1 MIPVAEALARITGAF
16 TPLSAEQ
23 VGLSEALGRVLA
35 ADVVSRLSQP
45 PVAVSAMDGYAVRA
59 EDVASVPAVLTRIG
73 EAPAGSAFEGVVGP
87 GETVRI
93 FTGGP
98 VPKGADAIVMQ
109 EDTEVD
115 GARITITESSP
126 PGRFIREAGLDFA
139 KGVVGLKAG
148 TKLGSAEI
156 GLAAAMN
163 VPWLK
168 VRRRPR
174 IAVMASGDEIVMPG
188 EPVGPNQ
195 IVSSNGPAL
204 SAFIAERGG
213 VPIDLGIAGD
223 SESSIRETAGGARGA
238 DLLVTCG
245 GASVGEHDL
254 IQSALEPDGLAVDFW
269 KIAMRPGKPLI
280 FGRLGETP
288 LLGLPGNPVSSMVCA
303 VLFLAPVI
311 DTMLGLEKA
320 PGARPTARL
329 GRDLKAN
336 DRRQDY
342 LRATLAH
349 DDSDGGLIATPFEK
363 QDCAMLA
370 RFVAADCLIVRPPNA
385 PPAKQ
390 GESVEIIPLGR

>member
-1 MIPVAEALARITGAF
+1 AEALARITGAF
-16 TPLSAEQ
+16 APLAAEQ
-23 VGLSEALGRVLA
+23 VGLTNALGRVLA
-35 ADVVSRLSQP
+35 EDVVSRVTQP

-59 EDVASVPAVLTRIG
+59 EDVAKVPAVLTRIG

-98 VPKGADAIVMQ
+98 VPAGADAIVIQ
-109 EDTEVD
+109 EDTDVD
-115 GARITITESSP
+115 GARITMKQSSG
-126 PGRFIREAGLDFA
+126 PGRHIREAGLDFSEGA
-139 KGVVGLKAG
+139 VGLEAG
-148 TKLGSAEI
+148 ARLGSAGI

-188 EPVGPNQ
+188 EPLGPNQ

-204 SAFIAERGG
+204 CAFIAERGG
-213 VPIDLGIAGD
+213 VPIDLGVAGD
-223 SESSIRETAGGARGA
+223 TEASIRETAAGAAGC

-280 FGRLGETP
+280 FGRLGPVP
-288 LLGLPGNPVSSMVCA
+288 LLGLPGNPVSALVCA
-303 VLFLAPVI
+303 VLFLGPVI
-311 DTMLGLEKA
+311 EKMLAIETA
-320 PGARPTARL
+320 PGARPRARL
-329 GRDLKAN
+329 GHALPAN

-342 LRATLAH
+342 LRAALIHDQDGTLT
-349 DDSDGGLIATPFEK
+349 ATPFGK
-363 QDCAMLA
+363 QDSAMLA

-385 PPAKQ
+385 PAAEA
-390 GESVEIIPLGR
+390 GEHAEIIILDRG

>member
-16 TPLSAEQ
+16 STLSAEQ
-23 VGLSEALGRVLA
+23 VALSDALGRVLA
-35 ADVVSRLSQP
+35 SDVVSRRSQP

-59 EDVASVPAVLTRIG
+59 QDVGKVPAVLTRIG
-73 EAPAGSAFEGVVGP
+73 EAPAGGMFEGVLGP

-98 VPKGADAIVMQ
+98 VPEGADAIVIQ

-115 GARITITESSP
+115 GASITVKESSG
-126 PGRFIREAGLDFA
+126 PGRYIREAGLDFA
-139 KGVVGLKAG
+139 QGVVGLKAG
-148 TKLGSAEI
+148 TLLASAEI

-168 VRRRPR
+168 VVRRPR
-174 IAVMASGDEIVMPG
+174 IAVMATGDEIVMPG
-188 EPVGPNQ
+188 EPIGPHQ

-204 SAFIAERGG
+204 AAFITERGG
-213 VPIDLGIAGD
+213 APVDLGIAGD
-223 SESSIRETAGGARGA
+223 TVASIRQTAAGAHGA

-280 FGRLGETP
+280 FGRLGKTP

-311 DTMLGLEKA
+311 EKMLGIEQE
-320 PGARPTARL
+320 PGAAQTARL
-329 GRDLKAN
+329 GRALKAN

-342 LRATLAH
+342 LRATLAR
-349 DDSDGGLIATPFEK
+349 DADGALVATPFEK
-363 QDCAMLA
+363 QDSAMLA

-385 PPAKQ
+385 PAAQ
-390 GESVEIIPLGR
+390 AGDSAEIILLG